1 MPVYIEQIFYKK
13 KINIAVKINN
23 GIIEN
28 KYSKKKIDFIFGN
41 SIHYSN
47 MSINDININ
56 KFLSKI
62 SNRIIG
68 VGMPFVNQKIP
79 GPIINEIINDTEKK
93 IKNMTAR
100 F

>member
-1 MPVYIEQIFYKK
+1 
-13 KINIAVKINN
+13 
-23 GIIEN
+23 
-28 KYSKKKIDFIFGN
+28 
-41 SIHYSN
+41 

-68 VGMPFVNQKIP
+68 IGMSFVNQKIP
-79 GPIINEIINDTEKK
+79 GPIINEIINDTEQK
-93 IKNMTAR
+93 IKNITAR